1 MDVDSRPMIR
11 AAVRHLGSQG
21 KLARALG
28 LSQARV
34 SQLCSSVARC
44 SAEIA
49 LGVEKA
55 TNQSIP
61 AWHIR
66 PDLFPHP
73 PGGVLP
79 PNGFYE
85 VSQAA

>member
-1 MDVDSRPMIR
+1 MDVDSRPPIR

-34 SQLCSSVARC
+34 SQLCSSVVRC
-44 SAEIA
+44 SAEVA
-49 LGVEKA
+49 LGVERA
-55 TNQSIP
+55 TDQAIP
-61 AWHIR
+61 AWHVR

-79 PNGFYE
+79 PPGFYE
-85 VSQAA
+85 VPEVA

>member
-1 MDVDSRPMIR
+1 MIR

-21 KLARALG
+21 KLARSLG

-34 SQLCSSVARC
+34 SQLCSSVPRC
-44 SAEIA
+44 SAEVA

-55 TNQSIP
+55 TASTIP

-79 PNGFYE
+79 PPGFYE
-85 VSQAA
+85 VSEVA